1 VTARP
6 LPPAPRA
13 ARASRRIRR
22 LLVLAA
28 LALPAS
34 ALAATAGVPAAG
46 QTTSTGTLVLE
57 LLGSMIII
65 LAGCELFANSVEHIG
80 DKAGLS
86 HAAAGSLLAAVGT
99 ALPETMIPILA
110 ILFGG
115 AGAGDAIG
123 IGAILG
129 APFMLSTLA
138 FFLLGLATVLHAAAG
153 RRERAQMYVNY
164 RALMFELRW
173 FLATLAFI
181 FVVSLVGQ
189 RWLNLIAG
197 AVVLVI
203 YAAYFKVSLGHEAE
217 EHEEY
222 SEMMYLNRFLRLPI
236 NWGSI
241 VFQCAVG
248 LVGIVVGAHLF
259 VHTIATLS
267 AVLGVSALVL
277 SLIIAP
283 IATELPEKY
292 NSITWTLKR
301 QDTLAMGNISGA
313 LVFQSTIPVAIGLWF
328 TRWDLG
334 GTEILN
340 IACAFLSAL
349 LTMLVMRAS
358 KRLPA
363 WPLLAGG
370 VFYAFYIIRLF
381 GSGQVAPH

>member
-1 VTARP
+1 VSTAATP
-6 LPPAPRA
+6 GAPRA
-13 ARASRRIRR
+13 ARRMRR

-28 LALPAS
+28 LALPVS
-34 ALAATAGVPAAG
+34 ALAAAAGVPAAG
-46 QTTSTGTLVLE
+46 QTTSSGTLVLE

-110 ILFGG
+110 ILVGG
-115 AGAGDAIG
+115 TGAGDAIG

-138 FFLLGLATVLHAAAG
+138 FFLLGTAVTLHATAG
-153 RRERAQMYVNY
+153 RRERAQMYVNAK
-164 RALMFELRW
+164 ALGFELRW
-173 FLATLAFI
+173 FLATLAFV
-181 FVVSLVGQ
+181 FVVSLVRQ
-189 RWLNLIAG
+189 RWLNVVAG
-197 AVVLVI
+197 VVVLLV

-222 SEMMYLNRFLRLPI
+222 SDMMYLNRFLRLPI

-241 VFQCAVG
+241 VFQCIVG
-248 LVGIVVGAHLF
+248 LAGIVIGAHLF
-259 VHTIATLS
+259 VQTIETLS
-267 AVLGVSALVL
+267 VVLGISPLVL

-292 NSITWTLKR
+292 NSITWALKR

-313 LVFQSTIPVAIGLWF
+313 LVFQSTIPVAVGLWF
-328 TRWDLG
+328 TPWLLG

-340 IACAFLSAL
+340 IACAFASAL
-349 LTMLVMRAS
+349 LTLLVMRATG
-358 KRLPA
+358 RLPT

-370 VFYAFYIIRLF
+370 AFYAFYIIRLF
-381 GSGQVAPH
+381 ASGQAASH

>member
-138 FFLLGLATVLHAAAG
+138 FFLLGLTTVLHAAAG

-173 FLATLAFI
+173 FLATLALI

-283 IATELPEKY
+283 VATELPEKY

-328 TRWDLG
+328 THWQLG

-363 WPLLAGG
+363 WPLLVGG
-370 VFYAFYIIRLF
+370 GFYAFYIIRLF
-381 GSGQVAPH
+381 ASGQVASH